1 VSDIDTG
8 VVDSLKALDPE
19 RPIRE
24 ADVHL
29 RSCYVA
35 FVPIASLRIAEKR
48 RPFTV
53 LSCTPHRNCVPRRLS
68 NAGRPSAGMASS
80 LLAAGSLR
88 MSAFSPG

>member
-35 FVPIASLRIAEKR
+35 FVPQAVASKC
-48 RPFTV
+48 
-53 LSCTPHRNCVPRRLS
+53 SKMCMQN
-68 NAGRPSAGMASS
+68 
-80 LLAAGSLR
+80 LLDHLVGCR
-88 MSAFSPG
+88 